1 MIQAQSHDHHKLSL
15 KNTTSSFTRLPQA
28 QSQDYHKLIHGY
40 FQSAMSQEFSTDAT
54 EEQKAVARDHWSK
67 TVDGNLDNQTLYD
80 RFSESAKDYDEVITV
95 LNSQGQKEL
104 ATTTAERFPR
114 NRENV
119 RILDLAA
126 GTGKCSVELRK
137 HGFRKIDALDAS
149 EGMLNVAREKG
160 LYDRYTVGEI
170 GDNTLDAA
178 TDAYDAITSS
188 VLNVLVLKKLPIKAY
203 EEMIRVVKKG
213 GYVIWASYDNGFTDD
228 NPELADRRKHVRTL
242 EAQGKW
248 KHVELRYFRNFVRGK
263 DGGVSV
269 HQIC

>member
-80 RFSESAKDYDEVITV
+80 RFSESAKDYD
-95 LNSQGQKEL
+95 
-104 ATTTAERFPR
+104 
-114 NRENV
+114 
-119 RILDLAA
+119 
-126 GTGKCSVELRK
+126 ELRK